1 MQVEYILIAGI
12 IIIILFLNFRENLQ
26 NTLQIHD
33 KGTALEQKDITNFV
47 ICKNCKSWNHR
58 DAHSKCSRVCKI
70 KYPDQNISFTGIW
83 SKVNENN
90 NDISCE
96 CSFPGT
102 LRKKYVG
109 CPSGKSLPDKKCFI
123 WNNTEADNVCQT
135 MCNKFLPDSY
145 PKWTGNWKSTS
156 AETSA
161 CECEYYN

>member
-1 MQVEYILIAGI
+1 MQVEYILLAGI

-26 NTLQIHD
+26 NTLQIND
-33 KGTALEQKDITNFV
+33 KGTAQKDITNFV
-47 ICKNCKSWNHR
+47 ICKNCKSWNDR
-58 DAHSKCSRVCKI
+58 DAHSKCSRVCKT
-70 KYPDQNISFTGIW
+70 KYPDKNISFTGNW
-83 SKVNENN
+83 SKVNDD

-102 LRKKYVG
+102 LQKKYVG
-109 CPSGKSLPDKKCFI
+109 CPSGKSLDDKKCFI
-123 WNNTEADNVCQT
+123 WNKTEADNVCQT

>member
-1 MQVEYILIAGI
+1 MQVEYILIVGI

-26 NTLQIHD
+26 NTLPT
-33 KGTALEQKDITNFV
+33 KQKDVNNFA

-58 DAHSKCSRVCKI
+58 DAHSKCSRVCEI
-70 KYPDQNISFTGIW
+70 EYPDKNISFTGNW
-83 SKVNENN
+83 SKVSD

-96 CSFPGT
+96 CSFQGT
-102 LRKKYVG
+102 LQKKYVG
-109 CPSGKSLPDKKCFI
+109 CPTGKSLPDKKCFI
-123 WNNTEADNVCQT
+123 WNNTEADNICQT
-135 MCNKFLPDSY
+135 MCNKFLPNSY